1 MSARDSDYSYN
12 YIFKFIIIGER
23 GTGKSCLLRQFIDK
37 KFTDNISQTIGV
49 DFGTRIIAVE
59 DQRIKLQIWDTA
71 GQERF
76 KSITRS
82 YYRGAAGAL
91 LVYDI
96 SRRSTFTHVSNWL
109 EDLKKSNTPNI
120 FMVLVGNKSDLSD
133 HREVS
138 YEEANRFAQ
147 INGMQFIEAS
157 AKSGDMVDDCFI
169 EPSKKIYGLVLS
181 GGVDFQAQDSGIQK
195 KASVGASLSV
205 PSSNRNSTWSC
216 C

>member
-1 MSARDSDYSYN
+1 MAARGSDYNYN

-37 KFTDNISQTIGV
+37 KFSENLAHTIGV
-49 DFGTRIIAVE
+49 DFGTRIVSVE

-91 LVYDI
+91 LVYDVTK
-96 SRRSTFTHVSNWL
+96 RTTFNHIATWL
-109 EDLKKSNTPNI
+109 EDLKMSNSPNI
-120 FMVLVGNKSDLSD
+120 FMVLVGNKTDLSD
-133 HREVS
+133 SREVS
-138 YEEANRFAQ
+138 YDEANKFATE
-147 INGMQFIEAS
+147 NGLHFIEAS
-157 AKSGDMVDDCFI
+157 AKSGNMVDECFL
-169 EPSKKIYGLVLS
+169 EPSRRIYEQVVSGKIDPNS
-181 GGVDFQAQDSGIQK
+181 QDSGVQIRVQIGGPQS
-195 KASVGASLSV
+195 APTVTR
-205 PSSNRNSTWSC
+205 SNSYSC